1 MNFNE
6 FDWTDSILEKIIIEY
21 DKAIL
26 IIVNNSLQQ
35 RLYVQCTG
43 LVGITNLCIW
53 DDTII
58 MNAEIKS
65 IENNNTEFIRNLY
78 LAYDR
83 NFDYGGRSLNE
94 GILDLCVELSNYIA
108 FSVFCL
114 KVDVKECLGDVL
126 RQGTVL
132 CLDENEPIRG
142 RFCD

>member
-6 FDWTDSILEKIIIEY
+6 FDWADSILEKIIIEY

-35 RLYVQCTG
+35 KLYVECTG

-65 IENNNTEFIRNLY
+65 IVDNNTEFIRNLY
-78 LAYDR
+78 LAYDH

-94 GILDLCVELSNYIA
+94 GVLDLCVELSNYIT
-108 FSVFCL
+108 FNVFCL
-114 KVDVKECLGDVL
+114 KVAVRNQSGDGSSV
-126 RQGTVL
+126 
-132 CLDENEPIRG
+132 
-142 RFCD
+142 F